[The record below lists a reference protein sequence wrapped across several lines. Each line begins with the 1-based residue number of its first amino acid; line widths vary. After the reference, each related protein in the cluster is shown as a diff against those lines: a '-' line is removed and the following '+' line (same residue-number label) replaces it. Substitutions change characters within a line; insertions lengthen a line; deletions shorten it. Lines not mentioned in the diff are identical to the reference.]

1 MFLENHIENA
11 TTAFIKPI
19 LAMLI
24 KDLNRKCLS
33 PAGHTRPEIPDDHL
47 FSCAMDA
54 TSAPKIHFQSD
65 MVCTVKLT
73 QSTQSPRGTRFSR

>member
-1 MFLENHIENA
+1 MFLENHIENV
-11 TTAFIKPI
+11 TTAFIKLI

-24 KDLNRKCLS
+24 KDLNRKF
-33 PAGHTRPEIPDDHL
+33 TRGNTGPEIPDDHIS
-47 FSCAMDA
+47 SCAMDA
-54 TSAPKIHFQSD
+54 TSGTKMHFQSD

>member
-11 TTAFIKPI
+11 MTAFTKPI

-24 KDLNRKCLS
+24 KDLNRKY
-33 PAGHTRPEIPDDHL
+33 PNGPTRPGIPVDHMS
-47 FSCAMDA
+47 SCAMDA
-54 TSAPKIHFQSD
+54 TSAPKMHFQSD